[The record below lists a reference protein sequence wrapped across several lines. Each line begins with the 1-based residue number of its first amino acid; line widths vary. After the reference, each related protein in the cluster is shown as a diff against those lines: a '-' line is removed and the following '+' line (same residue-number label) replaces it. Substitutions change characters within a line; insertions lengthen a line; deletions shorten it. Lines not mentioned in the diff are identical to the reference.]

1 MVNEATD
8 PDVPRLAF
16 EGVRQSFGALPVL
29 EAVGFTVRRGE
40 FVAVL
45 GPSGCGKSTLVQMAA
60 GLLMPTAGSVQF
72 NGHRIQGVNA
82 GIGLVPQQAQLLPW
96 KTLLDNVLLPLELR
110 GVPLE
115 NARLRARDALR
126 AVDLSGFETHYPYQL
141 SGGMQKRGAIARALV
156 YRPDVLVMDEPFGA
170 LDSQTRMLLQA
181 DLQRLVGDIGASV
194 LFVTHD
200 IAEAVLLADTVI
212 VLSRRPTRVKARI
225 TINMQRPRDLF
236 HPTTNAGF
244 VSAYEAVFAE
254 VRDEMER
261 IHA

>member
-1 MVNEATD
+1 VTEATD

-29 EAVGFTVRRGE
+29 EAVGFKVRRGE

-60 GLLMPTAGSVQF
+60 GLLIPTAGDVRF
-72 NGHRIQGVNA
+72 NGRRIETVNA

-110 GVPLE
+110 GVPLDR
-115 NARLRARDALR
+115 ARDQARDALG
-126 AVDLSGFETHYPYQL
+126 AVDLTGFEGHYPYQL

-181 DLQRLVGDIGASV
+181 DLQRLVGDISASV

-225 TINMQRPRDLF
+225 GIDMPRPRNLF
-236 HPTTNAGF
+236 QPMANAGF
-244 VSAYEAVFAE
+244 AAAYEAVFAE
-254 VRDEMER
+254 VRGEMER
-261 IHA
+261 IDA